1 MIILSKTFYTVFQ
14 KYLLLFFILITNIS
28 YAQKVSR
35 DEILTLARNFLKPY
49 DKPDIISQ
57 TPNILEIFSEKTND
71 LLFYVLNYP
80 EAYLV
85 ISADKSFTP
94 LKAFSFN
101 SKLNTV
107 KNTNELQ
114 MIDILK
120 SDYEDL
126 KKYLS
131 KNPEIAFENQQKW
144 NSLLANNTSFKTT
157 KDQTYGPYLESIY
170 GQTWYYENGNPVYT
184 TNYFTPN
191 HNPVGCVALTFTEI
205 MQYYKW
211 PRIGIGS
218 HSYTDNYGSTTGTFQ
233 ANFEEAY
240 YNWSLVL
247 DKYKG
252 IATTDNQRS
261 QLGKISF
268 HAAVSVNMEFESS
281 GSTSNINKIP
291 NAANS
296 HFRYVADYK
305 EKEASDFWQVLDS
318 NLHKGIPA
326 QFSIYTS
333 GGAGHAI
340 VGDGIQYIGSEK
352 YYHLNMGWWGDDN
365 GWYQIHQSF
374 NAGGYTIIDAAV
386 LNMVPVPELDDTPVF
401 NYEDKTVEM
410 KWYYTEKIV
419 PENYEMQVKTGTAD
433 WQSYTDTITLK
444 SFLFQADDENEYSIR
459 IRAKVNNE
467 WKDNSWSNT
476 ISFGPDDFVKKGDE
490 ELTLYPTVASD
501 NLKVSYAGLPGSKIQ
516 IFDLL
521 GKLIYE
527 THEEI
532 LSEEYNINVSTFET
546 GIYILQTVN
555 ETEKKASRFLK
566 L

>member
-120 SDYEDL
+120 SDYEDF

>member
-28 YAQKVSR
+28 YAQKVSQ

-126 KKYLS
+126 KKFLS

-191 HNPVGCVALTFTEI
+191 HNPVGCVALSFTEI

>member
-28 YAQKVSR
+28 YAQKVSQ

-191 HNPVGCVALTFTEI
+191 HNPVGCVALSFTEI

>member
-1 MIILSKTFYTVFQ
+1 
-14 KYLLLFFILITNIS
+14 
-28 YAQKVSR
+28 
-35 DEILTLARNFLKPY
+35 
-49 DKPDIISQ
+49 
-57 TPNILEIFSEKTND
+57 
-71 LLFYVLNYP
+71 
-80 EAYLV
+80 
-85 ISADKSFTP
+85 
-94 LKAFSFN
+94 
-101 SKLNTV
+101 
-107 KNTNELQ
+107 
-114 MIDILK
+114 
-120 SDYEDL
+120 
-126 KKYLS
+126 
-131 KNPEIAFENQQKW
+131 
-144 NSLLANNTSFKTT
+144 
-157 KDQTYGPYLESIY
+157 
-170 GQTWYYENGNPVYT
+170 
-184 TNYFTPN
+184 
-191 HNPVGCVALTFTEI
+191 
-205 MQYYKW
+205 
-211 PRIGIGS
+211 
-218 HSYTDNYGSTTGTFQ
+218 
-233 ANFEEAY
+233 
-240 YNWSLVL
+240 VL